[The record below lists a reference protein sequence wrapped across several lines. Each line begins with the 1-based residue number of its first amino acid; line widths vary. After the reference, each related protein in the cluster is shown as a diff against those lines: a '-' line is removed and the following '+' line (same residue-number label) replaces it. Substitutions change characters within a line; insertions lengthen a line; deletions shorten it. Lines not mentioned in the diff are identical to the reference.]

1 MYYRL
6 RRFSELRHNS
16 SVQTPFTE
24 WNLWTAWVATLAG
37 VISGAV
43 IGLFF
48 QREEWLGGYSC
59 YRRRLLRLGHISFFG
74 LGFTNILFGLT
85 GRVLL
90 TVPGTAAVLMIA
102 SAVTMP
108 ICCFLTAWR
117 MRFRILFPLPV
128 ISATAGILMLLMNWR
143 AQ

>member
-6 RRFSELRHNS
+6 RRFFELQHNG
-16 SVQTPFTE
+16 SVPTTFAE
-24 WNLWTAWVATLAG
+24 WNLWTAWAATLAG

-48 QREEWLGGYSC
+48 QREEWLGGYSS

-85 GRVLL
+85 CRVLV
-90 TVPGTAAVLMIA
+90 TVPGIATVLMIA
-102 SAVTMP
+102 SAITMP
-108 ICCFLTAWR
+108 ICCFLAARRT
-117 MRFRILFPLPV
+117 RFRILFPLPV

>member
-1 MYYRL
+1 M
-6 RRFSELRHNS
+6 
-16 SVQTPFTE
+16 QTPLAG
-24 WNLWTAWVATLAG
+24 WNLWAGWVAALAG

-48 QREEWLGGYSC
+48 QREEWLGGYAS

-74 LGFTNILFGLT
+74 LGFSNILFGLT
-85 GRVLL
+85 VRVLG
-90 TVPGTAAVLMIA
+90 TVPGIAVVLMIA
-102 SAVTMP
+102 SVVTMP

-117 MRFRILFPLPV
+117 TQLRVLFPLPV
-128 ISATAGILMLLMNWR
+128 VSAAAGILMLLMNWK

>member
-1 MYYRL
+1 M
-6 RRFSELRHNS
+6 
-16 SVQTPFTE
+16 QTPGTD
-24 WNLWTAWVATLAG
+24 WNLFAGWVATLAG
-37 VISGAV
+37 IASGAV

-48 QREEWLGGYSC
+48 HREEWLGGYAS

-74 LGFTNILFGLT
+74 LGFTNILFGLS
-85 GRVLL
+85 GRFIS
-90 TVPGTAAVLMIA
+90 GISSAATALMIA

-117 MRFRILFPLPV
+117 KRFRIFFPLPV
-128 ISATAGILMLLMNWR
+128 ASAAAAIVLLLMNWR